1 MASTHFTDGT
11 METDK
16 ELAAVV
22 RAGCFASE
30 EDALREAVQTLFA
43 VKPQLR
49 LEAAVRRYQDG
60 EITLARAAELT
71 EMTRWRLQ
79 ALLGRR
85 GIRVEI
91 EARPTTEYGSGGRTD
106 SNATPTI
113 VLDTTKAGPIAEPPT
128 ADGAR
133 STLLKRREGHPMRHL
148 AAAVLLALA
157 STSIALAQPPE
168 PSRSTA
174 AEFRRIIETA
184 KARVY
189 PALVFVKP
197 IREEFSGGEQKRQEV
212 FGSGVIISPDG
223 FAVTN
228 HHVIDQAVEIQ
239 VVLSDKR
246 QVPAEIVGKDAETD
260 LALLRLK
267 GLNEGEALPYAAFAD
282 SEHVQSGDFVMAF
295 GSPFGFARSVSLGI
309 VSNTERYL
317 GFETKHV
324 YNNFIQTD
332 AAINPGNSGG
342 PLVDIDGQIVGINT
356 LAMASGQ
363 GLGFSIPSNVVRDVV
378 ERLRSKGRV
387 DRAWTGLQ
395 LQPLIDF
402 NSNTITK
409 SDAGVLVRDVEKDS
423 PAVTAGF
430 IAGDILLEINAAG
443 ITAKYAEDLPA
454 VRRQLADLPIGQPS
468 KLAVRRGG
476 QSVTLEIKPVLKGSI
491 DGADFACKRW
501 NLTVK
506 EFNEFSDPDL
516 YFYEKGG
523 VFVNGV
529 RFPGNAQ
536 KAGLRRRDIIL
547 KIDGREVKSVED
559 VKKVYEE
566 LTGDTK
572 RPTRALLEIRR
583 GQFKQPI
590 VLDYKEDF
598 SRGD

>member
-1 MASTHFTDGT
+1 MRRFAIAIVLV
-11 METDK
+11 
-16 ELAAVV
+16 LAVDSIV
-22 RAGCFASE
+22 RA
-30 EDALREAVQTLFA
+30 Q
-43 VKPQLR
+43 
-49 LEAAVRRYQDG
+49 
-60 EITLARAAELT
+60 
-71 EMTRWRLQ
+71 
-79 ALLGRR
+79 
-85 GIRVEI
+85 
-91 EARPTTEYGSGGRTD
+91 RPE
-106 SNATPTI
+106 
-113 VLDTTKAGPIAEPPT
+113 
-128 ADGAR
+128 
-133 STLLKRREGHPMRHL
+133 
-148 AAAVLLALA
+148 
-157 STSIALAQPPE
+157 Q
-168 PSRSTA
+168 SRSTA
-174 AEFRRIIETA
+174 ADFRRIIETA
-184 KARVY
+184 KGRVF

-197 IREEFSGGEQKRQEV
+197 IREEFSGGEQRRQEV

-223 FAVTN
+223 LAVTN
-228 HHVIDQAVEIQ
+228 HHVIEQAVEIQ

-246 QVPAEIVGKDAETD
+246 QVQAEIVGKDAETD

-267 GLNEGEALPYAAFAD
+267 GLKEGETLPYAAFAD
-282 SEHVQSGDFVMAF
+282 SDQVQSGDFVMAF

-356 LAMASGQ
+356 LAISSGQ
-363 GLGFSIPSNVVRDVV
+363 GLGFSIPSNIVRDVV
-378 ERLRSKGRV
+378 DRLRTKNRV

-395 LQPLIDF
+395 LQPLVDF

-423 PAVTAGF
+423 PAVASGVF
-430 IAGDILLEINAAG
+430 AGDILLEVGGKPA
-443 ITAKYAEDLPA
+443 TAMYAEDLPA
-454 VRRQLADLPIGQPS
+454 LRRRLADLAIGEPN
-468 KLAVRRGG
+468 KLVVRRAEKM
-476 QSVTLEIKPVLKGSI
+476 VELEIKPVLKGSI

-506 EFNEFSDPDL
+506 DFNEFSEPEL

-547 KIDGREVKSVED
+547 KIDGREVKTVAD
-559 VKKVYEE
+559 VKKAYEE
-566 LTGDTK
+566 LTADAK
-572 RPTRALLEIRR
+572 RQPRVLLEIRR
-583 GQFKQPI
+583 GQFKQPL

-598 SRGD
+598 SKGD